1 MLAQTPGRIAV
12 RTLRTAVTSAF
23 AAAAVLGGTAIAAA
37 DTPAPASQE
46 LQSSLDQFVD
56 PGIPAAA
63 KTKLIV
69 GGDRRVANIETMNK
83 GLANY
88 GKVGFNVS
96 GVQTKGDTADARVA
110 IVSPHGTMP
119 GVPMTWQ
126 HTAAGWQISDSTACV
141 ILAMGK
147 APC

>member
-1 MLAQTPGRIAV
+1 MLAQTRGRIATK
-12 RTLRTAVTSAF
+12 TLRTAVTSVF
-23 AAAAVLGGTAIAAA
+23 AAAAVAGGTAIAAA
-37 DTPAPASQE
+37 DAPAPAPSE
-46 LQSSLDQFVD
+46 LQSGLDQFVD

-69 GGDRRVANIETMNK
+69 GGDRRERNIETMNK

-88 GKVGFNVS
+88 GKVGFTVS
-96 GVQTKGDTADARVA
+96 DVRTKGDTADARVA

-126 HTAAGWQISDSTACV
+126 HTAAGWQISDGTACV

>member
-1 MLAQTPGRIAV
+1 MLAQTRGGIAT
-12 RTLRTAVTSAF
+12 RTFRTAVTSVF
-23 AAAAVLGGTAIAAA
+23 AAATVIGGTAIATA
-37 DTPAPASQE
+37 DAPAPAPQE
-46 LQSSLDQFVD
+46 LQSSLDRFVD
-56 PGIPAAA
+56 PAVPAAA

-69 GGDRRVANIETMNK
+69 GGERRVANIEKMNQ

-96 GVQTKGDTADARVA
+96 DVRAKGDTADARVA
-110 IVSPHGTMP
+110 VVSPHGTMP
-119 GVPMTWQ
+119 GVPMSWQ
-126 HTAAGWQISDSTACV
+126 HTAAGWQLSDGTACV

>member
-1 MLAQTPGRIAV
+1 MLAKTRGLVPT
-12 RTLRTAVTSAF
+12 RTLRTAVTSVF
-23 AAAAVLGGTAIAAA
+23 AAAAVAAGGAIAAA
-37 DTPAPASQE
+37 DTPAPAPAQ
-46 LQSSLDQFVD
+46 LQSTLDQFVD

-63 KTKLIV
+63 KTKLVV
-69 GGDRRVANIETMNK
+69 GGDRRAANIQAMNQ

-88 GKVGFNVS
+88 GKVGFAVSNV
-96 GVQTKGDTADARVA
+96 QAKGDTADARVA

-119 GVPMTWQ
+119 GVPMSWQ
-126 HTAAGWQISDSTACV
+126 HTAAGWQISDGTACM

>member
-1 MLAQTPGRIAV
+1 MPAQTRGRIAT
-12 RTLRTAVTSAF
+12 RTVRTAVTSAF
-23 AAAAVLGGTAIAAA
+23 AATAVAGGTAIAAA
-37 DTPAPASQE
+37 PAPQE

-56 PGIPAAA
+56 PGLPAAA

-69 GGDRRVANIETMNK
+69 VGGDRRERDIEIMNK

-88 GKVGFNVS
+88 GKAGFTVS
-96 GVQTKGDTADARVA
+96 DVRTTGDTADARGA
-110 IVSPHGTMP
+110 IASPHGTMP
-119 GVPMTWQ
+119 GVPMSRQ
-126 HTAAGWQISDSTACV
+126 RTAAGRQISDGTACV

>member
-1 MLAQTPGRIAV
+1 MLAQTRGRIAT
-12 RTLRTAVTSAF
+12 RTLRTAATSAF
-23 AAAAVLGGTAIAAA
+23 AAAAVIGGSAIAAA
-37 DTPAPASQE
+37 DAPAPAPQE
-46 LQSSLDQFVD
+46 LQSSLNQFVD

-69 GGDRRVANIETMNK
+69 GGDRRQGNIEKMNK

-88 GKVGFNVS
+88 GKVGFTVSNVQS
-96 GVQTKGDTADARVA
+96 KGDTANAQVA
-110 IVSPHGTMP
+110 ISSPHGTMP

-126 HTAAGWQISDSTACV
+126 HTAAGWQISDGTACV

>member
-1 MLAQTPGRIAV
+1 MLANTRGRIAT
-12 RTLRTAVTSAF
+12 RTLRTAVTSVF
-23 AAAAVLGGTAIAAA
+23 AVAAIAGGTALAAA
-37 DTPAPASQE
+37 DAPAPAPQE

-63 KTKLIV
+63 KTKLVV
-69 GGDRRVANIETMNK
+69 GGERRQANIETMNK

-88 GKVGFNVS
+88 GKVGFGVS
-96 GVQTKGDTADARVA
+96 NVQTKGDTANAQVA
-110 IVSPHGTMP
+110 VISPHGTVP